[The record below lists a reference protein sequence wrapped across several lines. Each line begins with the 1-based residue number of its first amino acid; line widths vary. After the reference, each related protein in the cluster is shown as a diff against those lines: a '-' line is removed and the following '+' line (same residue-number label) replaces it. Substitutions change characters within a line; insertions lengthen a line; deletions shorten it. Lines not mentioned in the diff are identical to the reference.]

1 MVQHGLDGAAEPLP
15 EGGGVTAIERPAY
28 RPPMR
33 VRTAVAFGAI
43 ALGVSSLIA
52 VVCFVVTR
60 NTLLAERE
68 TAAERQAFLNARAV
82 RTALR
87 LEDPSPADAM
97 SRVQASPDG
106 AALLRVDGEWYA
118 TAVGADRDDVPR
130 SLLAAAD
137 AGSAARQLVRW
148 SGTPTV
154 AVATPIVESDAVYVE
169 FVPLTDVEATL
180 ARLRGA
186 LIVAASITTVLGV
199 VAGRLASGR
208 LLRPVRRMASA
219 ANEIR
224 EGALDQRLEAD
235 GDADLEPLV
244 DSFNSMVEGL
254 QTRIEREARFASDVS
269 HELRSPLA
277 TMAAALSVTR
287 RRVSDPAGLQA
298 LDALES
304 EVGRFSTLVSD
315 LLEISR
321 AEAGVADL
329 HLEAVDPVEFARQ
342 VLASP
347 DRPRREV
354 DLVAE
359 CPADTVVL
367 LDKRRMAQSLTNLL
381 VNADNYAGGPTA
393 VHVRASTDAVT
404 FDVDDAGPG
413 IPADERTY
421 VFERFARGTTAEGAG
436 TGLGLALVNEHVR
449 LHGGTVALSE
459 APGGG
464 ARFSIRLPRDAS

>member
-1 MVQHGLDGAAEPLP
+1 MTDL
-15 EGGGVTAIERPAY
+15 ERSAY

-33 VRTAVAFGAI
+33 VRTAIAFGAI

-87 LEDPSPADAM
+87 LEEPSPADAM
-97 SRVQASPDG
+97 SRVQASTDG
-106 AALLRVDGEWYA
+106 AALLRFEDEWYA
-118 TAVGADRDDVPR
+118 TVVGASSDDVPA
-130 SLLAAAD
+130 SLLRVAD
-137 AGSAARQLVRW
+137 SGAAARQRVDW
-148 SGTPTV
+148 SGTTTI
-154 AVATPIVESDAVYVE
+154 AVATPIVEAGAIYVE
-169 FVPLTDVEATL
+169 LVPITDVDATL
-180 ARLRGA
+180 ARLRQA
-186 LIVAASITTVLGV
+186 LIVAATVTTVLGV
-199 VAGRLASGR
+199 VAGRVASGR
-208 LLRPVRRMASA
+208 LLRPVRRMADA

-269 HELRSPLA
+269 HEMRSPLA

-321 AEAGVADL
+321 AEAGVIDL

-347 DRPRREV
+347 DRPRDGVE
-354 DLVAE
+354 LIAE

-393 VHVRASTDAVT
+393 VRVRASTDEVT

-413 IPADERTY
+413 VPPDERAY
-421 VFERFARGTTAEGAG
+421 VFERFARGTTAEVAG
-436 TGLGLALVNEHVR
+436 TGLGLALVSEHVR
-449 LHGGTVALSE
+449 LHGGTVHLSE
-459 APGGG
+459 TPDGG
-464 ARFSIRLPRDAS
+464 ARFSVSLPRDAP

>member
-1 MVQHGLDGAAEPLP
+1 M
-15 EGGGVTAIERPAY
+15 
-28 RPPMR
+28 
-33 VRTAVAFGAI
+33 VAFGAI

-60 NTLLAERE
+60 NTLVAERE
-68 TAAERQAFLNARAV
+68 TAAARQAFLNARAV

-87 LEDPSPADAM
+87 LDDPSPTDAM
-97 SRVQASPDG
+97 ARVQASPEG
-106 AALLRVDGEWYA
+106 AALLRFDSEWYA
-118 TAVGADRDDVPR
+118 TAVGADRNDVPP
-130 SLLAAAD
+130 SLLSVAD
-137 AGSAARQLVRW
+137 GGSAARQRIDW
-148 SGTPTV
+148 AGTPTIVV
-154 AVATPIVESDAVYVE
+154 AAPIAEADAIYVE
-169 FVPLTDVEATL
+169 FVPMTDVGATL
-180 ARLRGA
+180 ARLRQA
-186 LIVAASITTVLGV
+186 LIVAATVTTVLGV
-199 VAGRLASGR
+199 VAGRVASVR
-208 LLRPVRRMASA
+208 LLRPVRRMADA

-269 HELRSPLA
+269 HEMRSPLA

-298 LDALES
+298 LDALET
-304 EVGRFSTLVSD
+304 EVDRFSTLVSD

-321 AEAGVADL
+321 AEAGVIDL
-329 HLEAVDPVEFARQ
+329 HLEEVDPVEFARQ

-347 DRPRREV
+347 DRPRERV
-354 DLVAE
+354 DLVAD
-359 CPADTVVL
+359 CPPDTLVR

-393 VHVRASTDAVT
+393 LRVRATTTNVT

-413 IPADERTY
+413 IPADEREY

-436 TGLGLALVNEHVR
+436 TGLGLALVSEHVR
-449 LHGGTVALSE
+449 LHGGTVQLSE
-459 APGGG
+459 TPEGG
-464 ARFSIRLPRDAS
+464 ARFSVILPRDTP